1 MEGVIEAKRV
11 ERKGCPS
18 VSFVLFHLT
27 IVVLLA
33 SVLTSATCLSAYLV
47 SHKRMMLFAFL
58 SFLFY
63 FFDVAWVFQDSF
75 AFAGG
80 TVALTNSYVLLRSLA
95 VVVSGGGLLVS
106 FWLLITD
113 YLGERR
119 RTVLIIPGTIFV
131 VTSVAIL
138 LLLPESDLQRFLFY
152 SMRAAMLLWMLLY
165 LAYRYIGAK
174 DEVEKNRMKKHRALY
189 VLLWVLGAAMVAED
203 AYGFLFYDAVLEE
216 GILSYFTERNYAE
229 NVLMLCCMFYA
240 FRAAFRSLALRFDRP
255 PTQSDKLQEAI
266 DGGSLMMYGKRHQL
280 SEREQEVLQLVLLG
294 KDNQNIASS
303 MHLAPGT
310 VKVHMHNIL
319 QKTAQPNR
327 QMLIQD
333 FWKTT

>member
-1 MEGVIEAKRV
+1 MEGVIEVTRV
-11 ERKGCPS
+11 KRKGCVS
-18 VSFVLFHLT
+18 VSFVLFHFT

-47 SHKRMMLFAFL
+47 SHKRMMLLAFL
-58 SFLFY
+58 GFLFY

-75 AFAGG
+75 AFAGDNI
-80 TVALTNSYVLLRSLA
+80 ALANSYVLIRSLA
-95 VVVSGGGLLVS
+95 SVVSGGGFLVA
-106 FWLLITD
+106 FWLLIAD

-119 RTVLIIPGTIFV
+119 RAILIIPGAVFV
-131 VTSVAIL
+131 VGSVVMLAV
-138 LLLPESDLQRFLFY
+138 LPESDLQRFLFY
-152 SMRAAMLLWMLLY
+152 SMRGTMLLWMLLY
-165 LAYRYIGAK
+165 VAYRYIGAK

-189 VLLWVLGAAMVAED
+189 VLLWVLGAAMIAED
-203 AYGFLFYDAVLEE
+203 VYAFFFYDATLES
-216 GILSYFTERNYAE
+216 GILSYFAERNYVE

-240 FRAAFRSLALRFDRP
+240 FRAAFRSLELRFDRP
-255 PTQSDKLQEAI
+255 PTQSDKLQETI
-266 DGGSLMMYGKRHQL
+266 EGGSLLMYGKRHQL

-333 FWKTT
+333 FWKTS